1 MNTEVTETG
10 GDNWQLAFPID
21 FGSTST
27 PDASWY
33 WIPSGSRPIFSNI
46 GDETHTDLL
55 FSDIA
60 GESSDIVTDDLTRP
74 TSRKNKLEAEPKE
87 QIAKARLTKMAY
99 IVLADALRS
108 NAQFSVFAVSEM
120 SQWIDWAHVCSRYPS
135 FMIDLIDP
143 TGLQVQ
149 FMPEIEEKR
158 RKLHQ
163 VWQAYKGRIEYLR
176 TEAELDGFT
185 VNEVSERDFW
195 SFFRS
200 MPFLRKAGVILMD
213 NGNLRA
219 VWRDEHKSRLGL
231 QFLGDQSVEYVIFK
245 RRQGA
250 KDVSRAAGFDTLNGF
265 KKQIHAFDL
274 KTLVYT

>member
-1 MNTEVTETG
+1 MNFEETAT
-10 GDNWQLAFPID
+10 DSNYPLQAFPLD
-21 FGSTST
+21 SGYALVSN
-27 PDASWY
+27 PALNWVP
-33 WIPSGSRPIFSNI
+33 PSPRPIFF
-46 GDETHTDLL
+46 DADAEAYTDWS
-55 FSDIA
+55 FSGVG
-60 GESSDIVTDDLTRP
+60 GESPDIVTDDLTRP
-74 TSRKNKLEAEPKE
+74 TNRKNELEVEPRE

-99 IVLADALRS
+99 IVLVDALRS
-108 NAQFSVFAVSEM
+108 NVHPSVGAVIKM
-120 SQWIDWAHVCSRYPS
+120 SAWSKSAYVSSRTLS
-135 FMIDLIDP
+135 FMNDL

-149 FMPEIEEKR
+149 FVPEATENKR
-158 RKLHQ
+158 AFQQ
-163 VWQAYKGRIEYLR
+163 VLQGYKGRIEYLR
-176 TEAELDGFT
+176 SEAELDGT
-185 VNEVSERDFW
+185 IVNEVSERDFW